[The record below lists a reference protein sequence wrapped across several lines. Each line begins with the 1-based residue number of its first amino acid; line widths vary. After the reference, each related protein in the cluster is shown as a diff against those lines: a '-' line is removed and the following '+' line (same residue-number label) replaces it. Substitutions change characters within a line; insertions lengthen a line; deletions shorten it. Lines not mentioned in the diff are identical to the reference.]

1 MVNRMTFSLLN
12 TDYVLL
18 NNTWNYLN
26 VISPFYRLYLINDG
40 SGMLSNPEQSMK
52 LEKGYLYLIP
62 DFTMVNQT
70 CKSSLS
76 QYYVHFIEETSDGSS
91 LFSSCR
97 KLMKVPAADADI
109 DIFKRLIMIN
119 PGRDLRKSDNPKVY
133 EKSNVL
139 NSFREA
145 NLSLSLSTILET
157 QGLIQ
162 ILLSRFLHTKEYIAG
177 TKKLI
182 PSRIMEAINYIQT
195 NLAGTITVE
204 TLSCRANLSK
214 DYFSRS
220 FLEHTGLRPLQFI
233 HQKRIERARFLI
245 LTTNYTFAEI
255 AEQTGFDSLS
265 YFSRVFKD
273 VTNYTPGYYR
283 DNNLCY
289 A

>member
-1 MVNRMTFSLLN
+1 MTFSLLN

-18 NNTWNYLN
+18 NNAWNYLN
-26 VISPFYRLYLINDG
+26 VISPFYRLYLIDDG
-40 SGMLSNPEQSMK
+40 SGMLSNPDQSMK

-70 CKSSLS
+70 CESSLS
-76 QYYVHFIEETSDGSS
+76 QYYVHFTEETLDGSS

-119 PGRDLRKSDNPKVY
+119 PGRDLRQSDNPKVY

-139 NSFREA
+139 HSFRVA
-145 NLSLSLSTILET
+145 NSSLSLSVILET

-162 ILLSRFLHTKEYIAG
+162 ILLSRFLHTKEYTGG

-195 NLAGTITVE
+195 NLAGEITVE
-204 TLSCRANLSK
+204 TLSTRASLSK

-233 HQKRIERARFLI
+233 HQKRIERAQYLI
-245 LTTNYTFAEI
+245 LTTNQTFAEI
-255 AEQTGFDSLS
+255 AEQTGFESLS
-265 YFSRVFKD
+265 YFSRIFKC
-273 VTNYTPGYYR
+273 VTNHTPGYYR
-283 DNNLCY
+283 DNSLY
-289 A
+289 YT